1 MTHLLEEACI
11 AARVRRIHRVVVSRY
26 DEALRSLG
34 ITIGQ
39 LDMLVTLLDVGDV
52 GDVVSPAALGRA
64 LLMERSTVSRNV
76 RRLESLGLVRISGTA
91 PHGQAVQLT
100 DAGKRLIDRAY
111 EPWSNVQSEI
121 KSEIGPQGLQAL
133 DLLVDRL
140 GKES

>member
-1 MTHLLEEACI
+1 MSHLLEEACI

-39 LDMLVTLLDVGDV
+39 LDMLVTLLDV